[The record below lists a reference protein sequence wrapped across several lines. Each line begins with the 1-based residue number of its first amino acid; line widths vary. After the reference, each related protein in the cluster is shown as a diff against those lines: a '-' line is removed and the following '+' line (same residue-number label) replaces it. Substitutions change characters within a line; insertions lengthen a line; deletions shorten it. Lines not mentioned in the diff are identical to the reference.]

1 MIFTTYARQ
10 PSPVRSH
17 RLHLSFYLLESYVSR
32 WMLDVVEVESN
43 RQIRRVDHYRS
54 YLHTQRPKSL
64 RQLKLTVGTYAY
76 RGLSQITEVLLLLQM
91 PVQ

>member
-32 WMLDVVEVESN
+32 WMLLRSN
-43 RQIRRVDHYRS
+43 RIDKSDVLIIIDHIYTHNAQNPS
-54 YLHTQRPKSL
+54 DN
-64 RQLKLTVGTYAY
+64 
-76 RGLSQITEVLLLLQM
+76 
-91 PVQ
+91 